1 MDMSVQVAIRL
12 AIRRPSRLESPKA
25 PDFRFGLQNGMA
37 KFMINTTTPKQL
49 TSHPE
54 WLNDWEKRI
63 KALKNLPS
71 LFRMVWA
78 AAPIVV
84 LSSLVCRL
92 LAALV
97 PLGILAVTRLIIDS
111 IFRLTSNHTPL
122 PGSFWWMVSL
132 EFALASLA
140 MITSR
145 LIDFCDS
152 RLADKFTC
160 YINVRIMQHATSLD
174 LVSYEDPLF
183 YDKLERAR
191 VQGTDRIGMIQATG
205 RLVQEFFTTLS
216 LAASI
221 FIFSPWI
228 IFTLIVCTLPTFL
241 SETHFAFLGYAL
253 SSQQTPARREMEY
266 FRVLG
271 GSKES
276 AKELRLFG
284 LGSFLVDRYQALA
297 NEVQHQTF
305 GLARRRLFIGLSFA
319 LLGTIGYYGSYA
331 FAIHQTVI
339 GVLSLGTLTL
349 LAGAIAGTNSN
360 IQAVLGTFSSIA
372 GQALFLTD
380 LLEFFSV
387 KPKVFSKPDAILVPR
402 PIRRGFE
409 FKNVSFS
416 YPGSSKKV
424 LNNINFR
431 LEPGERIALVGKNGQ
446 GKTTIVKLLT
456 RLYEPTAGQILLDGV
471 DIREYNLQ
479 DLWKEIGVIFQDFMR
494 YELPCYENIAMGR
507 IEDRK
512 NSSRIR
518 AAAHKS
524 LADEVIRKLP
534 NHYNQRLGCRFE
546 GGVDLSGG
554 EWQKIALAR
563 AYLRDSQLL
572 ILDEP
577 TASLDARSEHEVF
590 ERFSELTEGKMALLI
605 SHRLSTVRMADRI
618 LVLEDGKIAEEG
630 PHEQLIKIGGGYAE
644 MFELQAASYR

>member
-1 MDMSVQVAIRL
+1 MAKLMTKSKTEKRL
-12 AIRRPSRLESPKA
+12 A
-25 PDFRFGLQNGMA
+25 
-37 KFMINTTTPKQL
+37 
-49 TSHPE
+49 SHPD
-54 WLNDWEKRI
+54 WLSDWQTRI
-63 KALKNLPS
+63 RALKNMPS
-71 LFRMVWA
+71 LFGMVWA
-78 AAPIVV
+78 AAPLVV
-84 LSSLVCRL
+84 LSSVVCRL

-97 PLGILAVTRLIIDS
+97 PLGILVVTRQIIDS
-111 IFRLTSNHTPL
+111 IYRLTSIHTPL
-122 PGSFWWMVSL
+122 PGAFWWMVSL
-132 EFALASLA
+132 EFVLASLA
-140 MITSR
+140 MVTSR

-160 YINVRIMQHATSLD
+160 YINVRIMEHAATLD

-205 RLVQEFFTTLS
+205 RLVQEFFTTVS

-228 IFTLIVCTLPTFL
+228 LLTLIVCTLPTFL

-253 SSQQTPARREMEY
+253 NSQQTPSRREMEY

-284 LGSFLVDRYQALA
+284 LASFLVDRYRALS
-297 NEVQHQTF
+297 NEVHHQTF
-305 GLARRRLFIGLSFA
+305 ALARRRLYVGLFFA
-319 LLGTIGYYGSYA
+319 LLGVVGYYGSYA

-402 PIRRGFE
+402 PILRGFE

-416 YPGSSKKV
+416 YPGSSKLI
-424 LNNINFR
+424 LNNMSFR

-456 RLYEPTAGQILLDGV
+456 RLYEPTSGQILLDGV
-471 DIREYNLQ
+471 DLRDYNLQ

-494 YELPCYENIAMGR
+494 YELPCSENIAMGR

-524 LADEVIRKLP
+524 LADEVIRGLP
-534 NHYNQRLGCRFE
+534 HHYSQRLGCRFE

-590 ERFSELTEGKMALLI
+590 ERFAELTEGKMALLI

-618 LVLEDGKIAEEG
+618 LVLENGKIAEQG
-630 PHEQLIKIGGGYAE
+630 PHDQLIKVGGGYAE